1 MDKLGR
7 TKMMAVDFSF
17 ATLNFYNN
25 VKPSR
30 KKMHVKTAV
39 QLLLNTFLHVHKS
52 LYFQFNLQFPSLDN
66 SKLFVSVLEVLETTP
81 IPLADTKSRISQYVK
96 KNDFR

>member
-1 MDKLGR
+1 MTDDSTVKRTKKIFVISMDKLGR
-7 TKMMAVDFSF
+7 TKMMAVDFSL

-52 LYFQFNLQFPSLDN
+52 LYF
-66 SKLFVSVLEVLETTP
+66 
-81 IPLADTKSRISQYVK
+81 
-96 KNDFR
+96 